1 MDCPNYQ
8 SFMKSDGQDFLE
20 QLASFPPNTFEGR
33 FLKTSLQF
41 GLVND
46 LAAEELSLLYR
57 AAFRAALCNI
67 AFNGLGGCQGQIR
80 PEQEN
85 CRIRLEQEFML
96 SRDRFHACPG
106 WKTLR
111 KSQKAAIERTLV
123 KVAIDPQNLADEPG

>member
-1 MDCPNYQ
+1 
-8 SFMKSDGQDFLE
+8 MKSDGQDFLE

-67 AFNGLGGCQGQIR
+67 SFNGLGGCQGQIR

-85 CRIRLEQEFML
+85 SRIRLEQEFMVG
-96 SRDRFHACPG
+96 RDRFQACPG
-106 WKTLR
+106 WKNLR
-111 KSQKAAIERTLV
+111 KSQKAGIERTLL
-123 KVAIDPQNLADEPG
+123 KVVVDDNNLAAEPG